1 MYKSPIELKIEDI
14 VSDVTKQVDEYTLR
28 CFQKIGVNVD
38 KYELIKALEY
48 DRGFR
53 DGYAEALKET
63 DNVPDKNVGEW
74 IPCSE
79 RLPDKKG
86 RYLCTVD
93 AEYHNVREMMY
104 DPDEFISEEDRSIWK
119 DTDGYRVFN
128 WFVIAWMPMPK
139 PYKMDEV
146 EKDENN

>member
-1 MYKSPIELKIEDI
+1 MGSMIEARKRYHNAYQTEHYKT
-14 VSDVTKQVDEYTLR
+14 VSVTVNRDKDADVLARLTEQ
-28 CFQKIGVNVD
+28 
-38 KYELIKALEY
+38 
-48 DRGFR
+48 
-53 DGYAEALKET
+53 
-63 DNVPDKNVGEW
+63 KNVSEYVRTLVKRDINNTGQW

-79 RLPDKKG
+79 RPPAKKG

-128 WFVIAWMPMPK
+128 WFVIAWMPVPK
-139 PYKMDEV
+139 PFKMDEV
-146 EKDENN
+146 EDGTD